1 MTTTPAV
8 MDWNLTS
15 YFAEF
20 DGSAMRQFKEELQ
33 RDLAAVRR
41 QAAALAS
48 LAEDNAEAWEAIF
61 LLTEGLTDRLSHLG
75 SYLGCLTAADAR
87 NENYAREEAA
97 FALLAAESAKLYVE
111 LLRGLKDAS
120 DEIFAQFAQRPT
132 LTDCI
137 HFLRRQRLEAHRT
150 MSPEQE
156 TLSADLGVDGLHAWG
171 RLYDSIS
178 GKLEFEMVFPDGRTE
193 HRPMSQR
200 RALMEDPDRRVRQA
214 AFDGGNRAW
223 ESMEDVAAAAL
234 NAISGTRLTL
244 NQHRGVDHFLDVARF
259 QASISPKTLDAMFA
273 AIAEQIE
280 LPRRILALKAQL
292 MGTAGVAWYDL
303 GAPLPLPDQGQLSW
317 EEGTDLV
324 ARSFAAAYPRLGEF
338 FSQVCQ
344 RQWIEHAPRPG
355 KRPGAFCTGSMLT
368 RESRVYMTYNDTLG
382 DVLTLAH
389 EIGHAFHSY
398 IMRDVRTYAHFYP
411 MTLTEAASTFGEMI
425 LTEGILADPSFGP
438 AQKASALNQEI
449 GHGAIFL
456 LDIPVRYQFEK
467 KLYEARADGELTVS
481 RLKELMVET
490 QREVF
495 GDALAPGGEDPYFW
509 ASKLHFYITGV
520 TFYNFPYTFGFLLS
534 RGLYSMFKQEGPG
547 FLPRYEEFLRLTGS
561 DTAEGVARRAL
572 GRDLE
577 DTQFWIEA
585 IQTLEAPLA
594 ELEELLPEV
603 LPNHS

>member
-1 MTTTPAV
+1 MTNTPTA
-8 MDWNLTS
+8 MDWDLTS

-20 DGSAMRQFKEELQ
+20 DGPAMRQFKDELQ
-33 RDLAAVRR
+33 RDLAAARQ
-41 QAAALAS
+41 QAAALAP
-48 LAEDNAEAWEAIF
+48 LAEDNADAWEAIF

-87 NENYAREEAA
+87 NEDYAREEAA
-97 FALLAAESAKLYVE
+97 FALLAAESEKLDVE
-111 LLRGLKDAS
+111 LLRALKDVS
-120 DEIFAQFAQRPT
+120 DEFFAKFAQRPA
-132 LTDCI
+132 LADCG
-137 HFLRRQRLEAHRT
+137 HFLRRQREDAQRT
-150 MSPEQE
+150 MSPEKE
-156 TLSADLGVDGLHAWG
+156 MLSADLGVDGLHAWG

-178 GKLEFEMVFPDGRTE
+178 GKLEFDMEFPDGRTE
-193 HRPMSQR
+193 RRPISQR

-214 AFDGGNRAW
+214 AFAGGNRAW
-223 ESMEDVAAAAL
+223 GSMEDVTGAAL

-244 NQHRGVDHFLDVARF
+244 NQHRGVDHFLDVALF

-292 MGTAGVAWYDL
+292 MGTEGVAWYDL
-303 GAPLPLPDQGQLSW
+303 GAPLPLPNQGHLSW

-324 ARSFAAAYPRLGEF
+324 TRSFATAYPRLGEF
-338 FSQVCQ
+338 LGQVCE

-355 KRPGAFCTGSMLT
+355 KRPGAFCTGSLLT

-398 IMRDVRTYAHFYP
+398 IMHDVRTYAHFYP
-411 MTLTEAASTFGEMI
+411 MTLAESASTFGEMI
-425 LTEGILADPSFGP
+425 LTEGILADPSFSP
-438 AQKASALNQEI
+438 AQKASALHQEI

-467 KLYEARADGELTVS
+467 KLYEERASGELTVS

-495 GDALAPGGEDPYFW
+495 GDALAQGGEDPYFW

-534 RGLYSMFKQEGPG
+534 RGLYSMFKQEGAA

-577 DTQFWIEA
+577 DTQFWTEA

-594 ELEELLPEV
+594 ELEKLLPEV
-603 LPNHS
+603 LPEHS

>member
-1 MTTTPAV
+1 MTTPAA
-8 MDWNLTS
+8 MDWDLTS
-15 YFAEF
+15 YFDEF
-20 DGSAMRQFKEELQ
+20 DGPAMRQFKDELQ
-33 RDLAAVRR
+33 RDIATARE
-41 QAAALAS
+41 QAAALAP
-48 LAEDNAEAWEAIF
+48 LAEDNADAWEAVF

-87 NENYAREEAA
+87 NEDYAREEAA
-97 FALLAAESAKLYVE
+97 FALLAAESEKLDVE
-111 LLRGLKDAS
+111 LLRALKDAS
-120 DEIFAQFAQRPT
+120 DEMFAAFAQRPA
-132 LTDCI
+132 LADCS
-137 HFLRRQRLEAHRT
+137 HFLHRQREDAQRT
-150 MSPEQE
+150 MSPEKE
-156 TLSADLGVDGLHAWG
+156 ILSADLGVDGLHSWG

-178 GKLEFEMVFPDGRTE
+178 GKLEFDMAFPDGRTE
-193 HRPMSQR
+193 RRPMSQR

-214 AFDGGNRAW
+214 AFAGGNRAW

-244 NQHRGVDHFLDVARF
+244 NQHRGVDHFLDVALF
-259 QASISPKTLDAMFA
+259 QASTSSQTLDAMFA
-273 AIAEQIE
+273 AITDQIE
-280 LPRRILALKAQL
+280 LPRRILALKSQL
-292 MGTAGVAWYDL
+292 MGTEGVAWYDL

-317 EEGTDLV
+317 DEAKDLV
-324 ARSFAAAYPRLGEF
+324 SRSFAAAYPHLGEF
-338 FSQVCQ
+338 LGQTYE

-355 KRPGAFCTGSMLT
+355 KRPGAFCTGSLLT

-411 MTLTEAASTFGEMI
+411 MTLAESASTFGEMI
-425 LTEGILADPSFGP
+425 LTEGILADPSFSP

-467 KLYEARADGELTVS
+467 KLYEERADGELTVS

-490 QREVF
+490 QRDVF
-495 GDALAPGGEDPYFW
+495 GDALAQGGEDPYFW

-534 RGLYSMFKQEGPG
+534 RGLYSMFKQEGSD

-577 DTQFWIEA
+577 DTQFWTEA

-603 LPNHS
+603 LPEHS